1 MREVAPGSGRAGTGS
16 AVAVDRVGRVVPERT
31 YASDHGKRPI
41 VFRAGA
47 VEIDAQLGCVK
58 RDGVEQP
65 LRQQSFQVLLFLL
78 ARRSELVLKEELV
91 TYFWHDTAVTDNA
104 LVQCIADIRRA
115 LGDDPRNPP
124 SPL

>member
-1 MREVAPGSGRAGTGS
+1 MREVASGSGPASAG
-16 AVAVDRVGRVVPERT
+16 AAAAVDRVIGRVAQERT
-31 YASDHGKRPI
+31 DSSDHGKRPM
-41 VFRAGA
+41 VFRAGP

-78 ARRSELVLKEELV
+78 ARRFELVLKEELV
-91 TYFWHDTAVTDNA
+91 ANFWHDTAVTDNA

-115 LGDDPRNPP
+115 LG
-124 SPL
+124 